1 MDSQPDISLSGIMK
15 VLHKILTSK
24 SAYISRGS
32 HFIKIKNRKV
42 LEDFLAGSVKMSSF
56 LSVLEHFGIETVLM
70 KRKIVI
76 VSSCESIYYMFDD
89 ILSEM
94 ENRQGKLLEKLER
107 IHKVVEDAAMIN
119 STLRN
124 ILQIK

>member
-1 MDSQPDISLSGIMK
+1 
-15 VLHKILTSK
+15 
-24 SAYISRGS
+24 
-32 HFIKIKNRKV
+32 
-42 LEDFLAGSVKMSSF
+42 MSSF

>member
-1 MDSQPDISLSGIMK
+1 MDSQPDISLSRIMK

-24 SAYISRGS
+24 CACISRGS

-42 LEDFLAGSVKMSSF
+42 LEDFLAGSVKLSS
-56 LSVLEHFGIETVLM
+56 LLKVLEHFGIETVLM
-70 KRKIVI
+70 KRKVVI
-76 VSSCESIYYMFDD
+76 VTSCESIYYMFDD

-94 ENRQGKLLEKLER
+94 ENRQGKLLEKLEK
-107 IHKVVEDAAMIN
+107 INKVVEDAAMMN
-119 STLRN
+119 STLRK